1 MGDRP
6 VIPVVWVDS
15 HITCW
20 DQAMVANVLSDPEWP
35 IGGEGPWPTGY
46 EFEHWVVKL
55 DDPTIDLDRLAADVD
70 GAVLVVPARHH
81 ATGVEVD
88 VINRAMATVPWVLVV
103 LTSDEERVFP
113 VEKLDHPNMVVWVQT
128 PAAGDNPDWV
138 LPVGWPPHL
147 PGLLRDI
154 NYPEREGWFFAGQVN
169 NRRRKECVEVL
180 RDLDNGRLV
189 ETPGFT
195 QGLAHDE
202 YAAGL
207 AHAKVVPCPSGPQTV
222 DTFRVWEALEAGCIP
237 VVDEQTPQENQ
248 RWYWPLLT
256 GSRPPFPTIKDWS
269 TFPQQLADL
278 EAGWPANANRVS
290 AWWQGYKR
298 RLADRISDTVRNL
311 SGVMPEPGDVT
322 VLIPTSPIA
331 AHPDTSLIETTVA
344 SVRYW
349 LPDAEIIVMCD
360 GIRPEQEHYR
370 QRYEEYLNR
379 LLWLTGTRWDRVLP
393 VVHDEHLHQAGMT
406 RRALDLVRTPLV
418 LFAEHD
424 CPIVTDCPIDFPAL
438 AAACLSGEADLIRLH
453 HEALVLPDHEHLM
466 LDREPQDI
474 HGAPLLR
481 TVQWSQ
487 RPHLANTGFYRRLL
501 AEDFPAAYIG
511 MVEDK
516 MHSVV
521 ESAWRDFGPAGWH
534 RYRLWMYSPE
544 GQIKRSYTLDGR
556 GTDEKWVDS

>member
-1 MGDRP
+1 MTTIP
-6 VIPVVWVDS
+6 VIWVDS

-20 DQAMVANVLSDPEWP
+20 DQAMVDAVLVGWS
-35 IGGEGPWPTGY
+35 WPTGY
-46 EFEHWVVKL
+46 EFEHHVHIRMGEYT
-55 DDPTIDLDRLAADVD
+55 DDPRPEPSTLTD
-70 GAVLVVPARHH
+70 GAVVVIPARHH
-81 ATGVEVD
+81 AD
-88 VINRAMATVPWVLVV
+88 DIDDINQVLSRLSWALVV

-113 VEKLDHPNMVVWVQT
+113 VEKLDHPNMLVWIQT
-128 PAAGDNPDWV
+128 PAAGDRADWV

-154 NYPEREGWFFAGQVN
+154 DYPERDGWFFAGQVN

-180 RDLDNGRLV
+180 RELDNGRLV

-237 VVDEQTPQENQ
+237 VVDRETPAGDQS
-248 RWYWPLLT
+248 WYWPLVT
-256 GSRPPFPTIKDWS
+256 VGPQFPTIGSWRYFR
-269 TFPQQLADL
+269 TLAEDL
-278 EAGWPANANRVS
+278 EADWPRNANRIS

-298 RLADRISDTVRNL
+298 QLAVRVSDAVRGL

-322 VLIPTSPIA
+322 VLIPSSPIA

-360 GIRPEQEHYR
+360 GVRPEQEHYR
-370 QRYEEYLNR
+370 QCYEEYLNR

-393 VVHDEHLHQAGMT
+393 VVHDQHLHQVEMT
-406 RRALDLVRTPLV
+406 RRAVDLVRTPLV

-438 AAACLSGEADLIRLH
+438 TAACLSGEADLIRFH

-501 AEDFPAAYIG
+501 AEDFSPDYIG

-516 MHSVV
+516 MHGVV
-521 ESAWRDFGPAGWH
+521 ESAWRDFGLAGWH
-534 RYRLWMYSPE
+534 RYRLWMYSPD

-556 GTDEKWVDS
+556 GDDEKWPDS